1 MPAAAS
7 SVWARLRDV
16 AGATPPGRDR
26 VVDATRAAAILVV
39 IVWHWAGSVT
49 HRDADGTLVMPNP
62 IADVPG
68 GWLAT
73 WVLQVMPAFFV
84 VGGFANLA
92 GWNSVLRSGGDAAE
106 FLRRRMARLLLP
118 VAVWAAV
125 WMTGEVVAAVVLPGH
140 RWVWEWFPGV
150 LTPLWF
156 VAAYTA
162 VTAAVPL
169 TARLHRRF
177 GAGAVL
183 GMAAGIAILD
193 VLARGVGVRWAA
205 WISAGL
211 VWLFAHQLGYLWR
224 TNGAALTTGRRV
236 GIAAAGLSG
245 LVLLTTLGYPR
256 SMVALPGDSESNMS
270 PPNATIAALAVFQLG
285 LILLA
290 VPLAARLLQ
299 RRWVWG
305 AVVAVNA
312 TALTLFVWHMTAYV
326 GFLWIFEG
334 LGGRLGDEP
343 TLQWSLQRPLWL
355 LGPGLVLAA
364 LVALVGR
371 AETSTLRLRP
381 GTEPAPVVH
390 GIDIDAGA
398 GQS

>member
-16 AGATPPGRDR
+16 ADATPPGRDR

-39 IVWHWAGSVT
+39 IAWHWAGSVT
-49 HRDADGTLVMPNP
+49 HRGADGTLVMPNP
-62 IADVPG
+62 IGDVPG

-92 GWNSVLRSGGDAAE
+92 SWNAVLRSGGGAAE

-125 WMTGEVVAAVVLPGH
+125 WMTAEIIAAVVLPGH

-156 VAAYTA
+156 VAAYIA

-169 TARLHRRF
+169 TAQLHRRF
-177 GAGAVL
+177 GRWAVL
-183 GMAAGIAILD
+183 GMGAGIAILD
-193 VLARGVGVRWAA
+193 LLARGVGAPLAA
-205 WISAGL
+205 WVSAGL

-224 TNGAALTTGRRV
+224 TTGAAWTTGRRA

-256 SMVALPGDSESNMS
+256 SMVTLAGDTESNMF

-285 LILLA
+285 LVLLGA
-290 VPLAARLLQ
+290 PLAARLLH
-299 RRWVWG
+299 RRRVWR

-312 TALTLFVWHMTAYV
+312 TALTLFVWHMSAYV

-334 LGGRLGDEP
+334 LGARLGDEP
-343 TLQWSLQRPLWL
+343 TLQWWLQRPLWL

-364 LVALVGR
+364 LVALFGR
-371 AETSTLRLRP
+371 AETATLR
-381 GTEPAPVVH
+381 
-390 GIDIDAGA
+390 
-398 GQS
+398 

>member
-1 MPAAAS
+1 MPVTAS
-7 SVWARLRDV
+7 SVWGRLRDV
-16 AGATPPGRDR
+16 ADATPPGRDR

-39 IVWHWAGSVT
+39 IAWHWAGSVT
-49 HRDADGTLVMPNP
+49 HRDADGTFVMPNP

-92 GWNSVLRSGGDAAE
+92 SWNAVLRSGGGAAE
-106 FLRRRMARLLLP
+106 FLRRRLARLLLP
-118 VAVWAAV
+118 VALWAAV
-125 WMTGEVVAAVVLPGH
+125 WMTGEVITALVLPGH

-150 LTPLWF
+150 IAPLWF

-177 GAGAVL
+177 GGGAVL
-183 GMAAGIAILD
+183 GMGAGIAILD
-193 VLARGVGVRWAA
+193 VLARGVGVPWTA

-211 VWLFAHQLGYLWR
+211 VWVFAHQLGYLWR
-224 TNGAALTTGRRV
+224 TTGAGWTTGRRA
-236 GIAAAGLSG
+236 GIAAAGLAG

-256 SMVALPGDSESNMS
+256 SMVALPGDTESNMF
-270 PPNATIAALAVFQLG
+270 PPNATIAALAVYQLG

-290 VPLAARLLQ
+290 APRVAGMLH
-299 RRWVWG
+299 RRWVWR

-312 TALTLFVWHMTAYV
+312 TALTLFVWHMTAYI
-326 GFLWIFEG
+326 GFLWTFEG

-343 TLQWSLQRPLWL
+343 TLQWWLQRPLWL
-355 LGPGLVLAA
+355 LGPGLILAA
-364 LVALVGR
+364 LVALFGR
-371 AETSTLRLRP
+371 AETPTLR
-381 GTEPAPVVH
+381 
-390 GIDIDAGA
+390 
-398 GQS
+398 

>member
-1 MPAAAS
+1 MPAAGS
-7 SVWARLRDV
+7 SVWARLRGV

-39 IVWHWAGSVT
+39 IAWHWAGSVT
-49 HRDADGTLVMPNP
+49 HRDAGGTLVMPNP
-62 IADVPG
+62 IAEVPG

-92 GWNSVLRSGGDAAE
+92 SWNSVVRSGGGAAE
-106 FLRRRMARLLLP
+106 FLRRRMVRLLLP

-125 WMTGEVVAAVVLPGH
+125 WMTAEAVAAVVLPGH
-140 RWVWEWFPGV
+140 RGVWEWFPGV
-150 LTPLWF
+150 LAPLWF
-156 VAAYTA
+156 VGAYIV

-177 GAGAVL
+177 GAAALL
-183 GMAAGIAILD
+183 GMAAGIAVLE
-193 VLARGVGVRWAA
+193 VLARAVGVGWAG

-224 TNGAALTTGRRV
+224 GSGATLTTGRRA

-245 LVLLTTLGYPR
+245 LVLLTTFGYPR
-256 SMVALPGDSESNMS
+256 SMVALPGDTESNML

-290 VPLAARLLQ
+290 APRVGGLLH
-299 RRWVWG
+299 RRWVWR

-312 TALTLFVWHMTAYV
+312 TALTLFVWHMT
-326 GFLWIFEG
+326 
-334 LGGRLGDEP
+334 
-343 TLQWSLQRPLWL
+343 
-355 LGPGLVLAA
+355 
-364 LVALVGR
+364 
-371 AETSTLRLRP
+371 
-381 GTEPAPVVH
+381 
-390 GIDIDAGA
+390 
-398 GQS
+398 

>member
-16 AGATPPGRDR
+16 ADATPPGRDR

-39 IVWHWAGSVT
+39 IAWHWAGSMT
-49 HRDADGTLVMPNP
+49 HRGADGTLVMPNP

-92 GWNSVLRSGGDAAE
+92 SWNSVLRSGGGAAE
-106 FLRRRMARLLLP
+106 FLRRRMTRLLLP

-125 WMTGEVVAAVVLPGH
+125 WMTGEVVVAVVLPGH
-140 RWVWEWFPGV
+140 RWVWEWFPGMIA
-150 LTPLWF
+150 PLWF
-156 VAAYTA
+156 VAAYLA

-177 GAGAVL
+177 GLWAVF
-183 GMAAGIAILD
+183 GMGAGIATLD
-193 VLARGVGVRWAA
+193 VLARGVGAGWAA
-205 WISAGL
+205 WGSAGL
-211 VWLFAHQLGYLWR
+211 VWLFAHQLGYLWC
-224 TNGAALTTGRRV
+224 TNGPTWTTGRRA

-256 SMVALPGDSESNMS
+256 SMVALSSDTESNMF
-270 PPNATIAALAVFQLG
+270 PPNATIAALAMFQLG
-285 LILLA
+285 LVLSA
-290 VPLAARLLQ
+290 APLAARLLH
-299 RRWVWG
+299 RRWVWR

-312 TALTLFVWHMTAYV
+312 TILTVFVWHMTAYV
-326 GFLWIFEG
+326 GFLWIFESF
-334 LGGRLGDEP
+334 GGRLGDEP
-343 TLQWSLQRPLWL
+343 TLQWWLQRPLWL

-364 LVALVGR
+364 LVALFDR
-371 AETSTLRLRP
+371 AETRHPR
-381 GTEPAPVVH
+381 
-390 GIDIDAGA
+390 
-398 GQS
+398 

>member
-1 MPAAAS
+1 MPVRAN
-7 SVWARLRDV
+7 SVWGRLRD
-16 AGATPPGRDR
+16 AADATPPGRDR
-26 VVDATRAAAILVV
+26 VVDATRVAAILVV
-39 IVWHWAGSVT
+39 IAWHWAGSVT
-49 HRDADGTLVMPNP
+49 HRDADGTVVMPNP

-92 GWNSVLRSGGDAAE
+92 SWNSVRRDGGGAAE
-106 FLRRRMARLLLP
+106 FLRRRLGRLLLP
-118 VAVWAAV
+118 VALWAAV
-125 WMTGEVVAAVVLPGH
+125 WTTGELVAAAVLPGH

-150 LTPLWF
+150 IAPLWF
-156 VAAYTA
+156 LAAYTA

-169 TARLHRRF
+169 TARLHHHF
-177 GAGAVL
+177 GGGAVVAM
-183 GMAAGIAILD
+183 GAGIAILD
-193 VLARGVGVRWAA
+193 VLTRGVGVPWAA
-205 WISAGL
+205 WVSAGL
-211 VWLFAHQLGYLWR
+211 VWLFAHQLGYFWR
-224 TNGAALTTGRRV
+224 TSGAAWTTGRRAR
-236 GIAAAGLSG
+236 IAAAGLSG

-256 SMVALPGDSESNMS
+256 SMVALPGDTESNMF

-290 VPLAARLLQ
+290 APQAARLLH
-299 RRWVWG
+299 RRWVWR

-312 TALTLFVWHMTAYV
+312 VVLTLFVWHMTAYV

-343 TLQWSLQRPLWL
+343 TLQWWLQRPLWL

-364 LVALVGR
+364 LVALFGR
-371 AETSTLRLRP
+371 AETATLR
-381 GTEPAPVVH
+381 
-390 GIDIDAGA
+390 
-398 GQS
+398 

>member
-1 MPAAAS
+1 MAS
-7 SVWARLRDV
+7 
-16 AGATPPGRDR
+16 PGRER
-26 VVDATRAAAILVV
+26 VVDATRAVAILVV
-39 IVWHWAGSVT
+39 IAWHWAGSVT
-49 HRDADGTLVMPNP
+49 HRDAGGTLVMPNP

-73 WVLQVMPAFFV
+73 WVLQVMPAFFL

-92 GWNSVLRSGGDAAE
+92 SWDSVLRRGGGAVE
-106 FLRRRMARLLLP
+106 FLRRRTVRLLWP

-125 WMTGEVVAAVVLPGH
+125 WMTGEVVAAVISPGY
-140 RWVWEWFPGV
+140 RGVWEWFPGV
-150 LTPLWF
+150 LVPLWF
-156 VAAYTA
+156 VAAYIV

-177 GAGAVL
+177 GYRAVL
-183 GMAAGIAILD
+183 GMGAGIAILD
-193 VLARGVGVRWAA
+193 VAARGIGVGWAG

-224 TNGAALTTGRRV
+224 TNGAALTTGWRA

-245 LVLLTTLGYPR
+245 LVLLTMLGYPR
-256 SMVALPGDSESNMS
+256 SMVALPGDTESNML

-290 VPLAARLLQ
+290 APWVAGLLH
-299 RRWVWG
+299 RRWVWR

-343 TLQWSLQRPLWL
+343 TLQWWLQRPLWL

-371 AETSTLRLRP
+371 AETMTLRTRP
-381 GTEPAPVVH
+381 
-390 GIDIDAGA
+390 
-398 GQS
+398 Q

>member
-1 MPAAAS
+1 S
-7 SVWARLRDV
+7 L
-16 AGATPPGRDR
+16 
-26 VVDATRAAAILVV
+26 
-39 IVWHWAGSVT
+39 T
-49 HRDADGTLVMPNP
+49 HRDAEGTLVMPNP

-92 GWNSVLRSGGDAAE
+92 SWNTALRGGGTAE

-118 VAVWAAV
+118 VALWVAI
-125 WMTGEVVAAVVLPGH
+125 WMTGEVIATVVLSSH

-150 LTPLWF
+150 LAPLWF
-156 VAAYTA
+156 VAAYIA

-169 TARLHRRF
+169 TARLHRRV
-177 GAGAVL
+177 GAAAVL
-183 GMAAGIAILD
+183 AMAAGIAILD
-193 VLARGVGVRWAA
+193 LLARGVGMSWAG
-205 WISAGL
+205 WVSAGL

-224 TNGAALTTGRRV
+224 TSGPALTTGRRA

-245 LVLLTTLGYPR
+245 LVLLTALGYPR
-256 SMVALPGDSESNMS
+256 SMVALRGDTESNMF

-290 VPLAARLLQ
+290 APLVTRLLHC
-299 RRWVWG
+299 RWVWR

-326 GFLWIFEG
+326 GFLWIFES

-343 TLQWSLQRPLWL
+343 TLQWWLQRPLWL
-355 LGPGLVLAA
+355 LGPALILAA
-364 LVALVGR
+364 LVALIGR
-371 AETSTLRLRP
+371 
-381 GTEPAPVVH
+381 TEFPTPR
-390 GIDIDAGA
+390 
-398 GQS
+398 

>member
-7 SVWARLRDV
+7 SAWARLRDV
-16 AGATPPGRDR
+16 ADATPPGRDR

-39 IVWHWAGSVT
+39 IAWHWAGSMT
-49 HRDADGTLVMPNP
+49 HRDASGTLVMPNP
-62 IADVPG
+62 IAEVPG

-84 VGGFANLA
+84 VGGFANLTS
-92 GWNSVLRSGGDAAE
+92 WNSVLRSGSGSGSAE

-118 VAVWAAV
+118 VAVWVAV
-125 WMTGEVVAAVVLPGH
+125 WITGEVIAAVVLPGH

-150 LTPLWF
+150 LAPLWF
-156 VAAYTA
+156 VAAYIA

-177 GAGAVL
+177 GQWAVL
-183 GMAAGIAILD
+183 AIGAGIATLD
-193 VLARGVGVRWAA
+193 VLTRGLGVPWAG
-205 WISAGL
+205 WVSAGL
-211 VWLFAHQLGYLWR
+211 VWLFAHQLGYLWC
-224 TNGAALTTGRRV
+224 TNATTWSTGRRA

-256 SMVALPGDSESNMS
+256 SMVALPGDTESNMF

-290 VPLAARLLQ
+290 APLAARLLH
-299 RRWVWG
+299 RRGVWR

-312 TALTLFVWHMTAYV
+312 TALTLFVWHMSAYA

-343 TLQWSLQRPLWL
+343 TLQWWLQRPWWL

-364 LVALVGR
+364 LVALFGR
-371 AETSTLRLRP
+371 AETSTLR
-381 GTEPAPVVH
+381 
-390 GIDIDAGA
+390 
-398 GQS
+398 

>member
-1 MPAAAS
+1 VPAAAS

-16 AGATPPGRDR
+16 ADAAPPGRDR

-39 IVWHWAGSVT
+39 IAWHWVGSVT
-49 HRDADGTLVMPNP
+49 HRDANGTLVMPNP

-92 GWNSVLRSGGDAAE
+92 SWHSVLRSGGGAAE

-118 VAVWAAV
+118 VAVWVAV
-125 WMTGEVVAAVVLPGH
+125 WTTGELIAAVVLPGH

-150 LTPLWF
+150 LIPLWF
-156 VAAYTA
+156 VAVYVA

-183 GMAAGIAILD
+183 GMGAGITILD
-193 VLARGVGVRWAA
+193 VLARGVGVPWAA
-205 WISAGL
+205 WVSAGL

-224 TNGAALTTGRRV
+224 THGAALTTGRRA

-245 LVLLTTLGYPR
+245 LVLLTSLGYPR
-256 SMVALPGDSESNMS
+256 SMVALPGDTESNMF
-270 PPNATIAALAVFQLG
+270 PPNATTAAVAVFQLG
-285 LILLA
+285 LILLTA
-290 VPLAARLLQ
+290 PLVARLLQ
-299 RRWVWG
+299 RRQVWR
-305 AVVAVNA
+305 AVVVVNA
-312 TALTLFVWHMTAYV
+312 TALTLFLWHMTAYV

-334 LGGRLGDEP
+334 LGGQLEDQP
-343 TLQWSLQRPLWL
+343 TLQWLLQRPLWL
-355 LGPGLVLAA
+355 LGPGLILAV
-364 LVALVGR
+364 LVAIVGR
-371 AETSTLRLRP
+371 AETPALR
-381 GTEPAPVVH
+381 
-390 GIDIDAGA
+390 
-398 GQS
+398 

>member
-1 MPAAAS
+1 M
-7 SVWARLRDV
+7 
-16 AGATPPGRDR
+16 
-26 VVDATRAAAILVV
+26 VDATRAAAILVV
-39 IVWHWAGSVT
+39 IGWHWAGSVT

-73 WVLQVMPAFFV
+73 WVLQVLPAFFV

-92 GWNSVLRSGGDAAE
+92 SWNSVLRSGGGTAE

-125 WMTGEVVAAVVLPGH
+125 WMTGELVAAVVLPSH

-150 LTPLWF
+150 IVPLWF
-156 VAAYTA
+156 VAAYVA

-169 TARLHRRF
+169 TARLHRRYGPWAVF
-177 GAGAVL
+177 GMG
-183 GMAAGIAILD
+183 AGIATLD
-193 VLARGVGVRWAA
+193 VLARGVGAGWAA
-205 WISAGL
+205 WVSAGL

-224 TNGAALTTGRRV
+224 TNGTTWTTDRRV

-245 LVLLTTLGYPR
+245 LVVLTTLGYPR
-256 SMVALPGDSESNMS
+256 SMVALPGDTESNMF
-270 PPNATIAALAVFQLG
+270 PPNATTAALAVFQLG

-290 VPLAARLLQ
+290 APLAARLLH
-299 RRWVWG
+299 RRRVWR

-343 TLQWSLQRPLWL
+343 TLQWWLQRPLWL

-364 LVALVGR
+364 LVALFDR
-371 AETSTLRLRP
+371 AETSTLR
-381 GTEPAPVVH
+381 
-390 GIDIDAGA
+390 
-398 GQS
+398 